1 MSLLSAVLNILTE
14 IWIEEKCVIINRNE
28 FVQIH
33 FLTQYLVM
41 YTIYCTISSYIQLRV
56 WVVSVHTL
64 PYMCMCL
71 RNRKRE
77 RDIGKGKIEDI
88 IVGKGKKM

>member
-14 IWIEEKCVIINRNE
+14 LWIEEKCVIINRNE

-33 FLTQYLVM
+33 FLTQYRYVHYL
-41 YTIYCTISSYIQLRV
+41 CTISSYTQLRV
-56 WVVSVHTL
+56 WVVSVHTR
-64 PYMCMCL
+64 PYMYMCL